1 MRPTDSSVSPA
12 ALSLV
17 LDALETEC
25 PITRKSLA
33 KVTGLGLSTVGRA
46 LSACM
51 THGILSCEA
60 GIDPDGGRPCRTYT
74 PAGGLLLPLL
84 TLTRSHGCIR
94 ILDTTL
100 HPAHTAVTE
109 LHPAAPTEEAARILA
124 RRLVI
129 MLRGCNHGSVASPV
143 LLTDPSLPS
152 SVLRDSITHTLG
164 TPPLTLLSHE
174 EAVARALGCVGIPR
188 TASSVLFLSVGEGA
202 HACLLLREGAGKWCP
217 SPLGRGLTH
226 TLTRT
231 LRAAEPCAEG
241 ARRATVVFLTDLCR
255 FMTPDLI
262 YVEDPRGILP
272 DKDFFAPL
280 LLDGVRILVGGTG
293 NGRPTDSL
301 TMAERGAALVGR
313 RMLWDRIL
321 MG

>member
-25 PITRKSLA
+25 PTTRKSLA

-60 GIDPDGGRPCRTYT
+60 GIDPDGGRPCRTYV

-94 ILDTTL
+94 ILDTAL

-129 MLRGCNHGSVASPV
+129 MLRGCNQGSVASPV

-202 HACLLLREGAGKWCP
+202 HACLLLREGVRRWCP

-262 YVEDPRGILP
+262 YVEDGRSILP
-272 DKDFFAPL
+272 DGSFYTPL
-280 LLDGVRILVGGTG
+280 LPDGVDILVSHTDGG
-293 NGRPTDSL
+293 L
-301 TMAERGAALVGR
+301 TMAERGAALAGR